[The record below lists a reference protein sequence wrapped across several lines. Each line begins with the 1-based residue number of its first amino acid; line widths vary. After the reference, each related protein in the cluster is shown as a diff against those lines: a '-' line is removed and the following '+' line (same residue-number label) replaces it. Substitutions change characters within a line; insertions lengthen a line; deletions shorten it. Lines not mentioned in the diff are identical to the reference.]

1 MKYRFTQILML
12 NIFFFYELLTS
23 FCDQIIEERIDFFE
37 DDLSLEIKWFY
48 VVPVILFGLLQLS
61 PSF

>member
-37 DDLSLEIKWFY
+37 DDLSLEIK
-48 VVPVILFGLLQLS
+48 
-61 PSF
+61 